1 MFQIGCGKA
10 DITAFIYGKGMMGYG
25 MHHNVVKGVETPL
38 SVRAF
43 IIRDK
48 RSGRKICFVNAE
60 ICFYTIALKDAIVK
74 KLSTEHARLGY
85 NDSNLMLS
93 AQHTHSGAGGYSH
106 YMMYNLTIPGFQPK
120 IFNKIVEGT
129 VTAILMA
136 EQQLGNGQVRYV
148 QGSFAPQ
155 IEVAFNRSLPAHNN
169 NPEILYKFE
178 PHEAHLAIDRTMKLF
193 RLDDMNGSPVGS
205 FNFFGVHTT
214 SISNDNHLICYD
226 NKGYAAEYFEQY
238 LNQNVVNHNNNNG
251 AIVAFA
257 QDAAGD
263 VSPNFVWDKKKK
275 WMRGK
280 YEDDFKSARHNGHL
294 QFEKAKELFEA
305 AAKLPALGGEV
316 DYGVMYVDFSK
327 VEVSPEFVGGR
338 TGLRTVPAAQ
348 GISFFEGTKEGP
360 GMPKPLTWLSKVL
373 ITGGKIAE
381 KTWARWYAD
390 HDTRQSIDLKY
401 ETHGKKHIFMES
413 GEGRVFSMREMSK
426 IPLPNVDLHIKNF
439 KWLDKH
445 GYLKRTPWVP
455 QILPL
460 QIITIGPI
468 AILGIPAEITTIAGK
483 RLIETVSVALRPK
496 GIHTVLLSAY
506 TNGYHGYITT
516 PEEYDLQLYEGGHTV
531 FGKWTLPA
539 YQTMF
544 RNMAVEMCK
553 PPEQRNLDTGLQPD
567 ILADDEIWYG
577 FDPEKFCVRHDSN
590 NSNNGNDS
598 NNKLQNGQTTTS
610 AAKLVF

>member
-25 MHHNVVKGVETPL
+25 MHHNIVKGVETPL

-43 IIRDK
+43 VLYDK
-48 RSGRKICFVNAE
+48 RNERKICFVNAE

-74 KLSTEHARLGY
+74 KLNNEYPKLGY
-85 NDSNLMLS
+85 TDANLMLS

-120 IFNKIVEGT
+120 IFDKIVEGT
-129 VTAILMA
+129 IESILMA
-136 EQQLGNGQVRYV
+136 EQQLTNGQVKYI
-148 QGSFAPQ
+148 QGNFAPH
-155 IEVAFNRSLPAHNN
+155 IEVAFNRSLPAHNA

-178 PHEAHLAIDRTMKLF
+178 PHEAHLAIDRAMKLLRF
-193 RLDDMNGSPVGS
+193 EDTNGIPIGS

-214 SISNDNHLICYD
+214 SLSNDNHLICYD
-226 NKGYAAEYFEQY
+226 NKGYAAEYLEKY
-238 LNQNVVNHNNNNG
+238 LNQNVAGQHEV
-251 AIVAFA
+251 ITAFA

-263 VSPNFVWDKKKK
+263 VTPNFIWDKKKR
-275 WMRGK
+275 WTRGK
-280 YEDDFKSARHNGHL
+280 YEDDFKSARYNGHL

-305 AAKLPALGGEV
+305 AAQLPALKGEI
-316 DYGVMYVDFSK
+316 DYGITYIDFSNI
-327 VEVSPEFVGGR
+327 EIAPEFVGGR
-338 TGLRTVPAAQ
+338 TGLRTVAAAQ

-360 GMPKPLTWLSKVL
+360 GMPKPLSWLSKVL

-381 KTWARWYAD
+381 KTWARFYAD
-390 HDTRQSIDLKY
+390 HSTRQSIDLKH

-413 GEGRVFSMREMSK
+413 GEGRVFSLRKVSK
-426 IPLPNVDLHIKNF
+426 FPLPNVDLHIKNF

-460 QIITIGPI
+460 QILIIGQI
-468 AILGIPAEITTIAGK
+468 AILGIPGEITTIAGK
-483 RLIETVSVALRPK
+483 RLIETVAVALRPK
-496 GIHTVLLSAY
+496 KISTVLLSCY

-539 YQTMF
+539 YQTKF
-544 RNMAVEMCK
+544 RDMAVEMCK
-553 PPEQRNLDTGLQPD
+553 PPAERNLDSGLQPD
-567 ILADDEIWYG
+567 ILGEEEIWYG
-577 FDPEKFCVRHDSN
+577 FEPERFYSKP
-590 NSNNGNDS
+590 
-598 NNKLQNGQTTTS
+598 TTKNEN
-610 AAKLVF
+610 ALLI